1 MWLKQ
6 GCPHGDVLVLFQIA
20 PETPTP
26 GVRVARPKLGPAT
39 SLLAREN
46 RPQKPPT
53 LPPPVVSMGN
63 ELVVDAG
70 SRSLDVSRRS
80 NFDVAEAT
88 SQVKLLLPKF
98 HEQTAH
104 CDHKPDGV
112 GRQPLMDTYTE
123 RPSKMLCHSKRTWTA
138 PCSCIRRS
146 TTDRAFSLCASR
158 FRSVDPKKPLRA
170 APLAALLSPSA
181 GRRRPRGVG
190 EMRIDARRE
199 YVRSRREPSDKLR

>member
-1 MWLKQ
+1 MLWLKQ

-53 LPPPVVSMGN
+53 LPPPVVGMGN

-98 HEQTAH
+98 HRA
-104 CDHKPDGV
+104 DSA
-112 GRQPLMDTYTE
+112 L
-123 RPSKMLCHSKRTWTA
+123 
-138 PCSCIRRS
+138 RS
-146 TTDRAFSLCASR
+146 Q
-158 FRSVDPKKPLRA
+158 
-170 APLAALLSPSA
+170 A
-181 GRRRPRGVG
+181 GRRGSATSNGYLHREAFEDAVPLEKNLDRAVLVHQAIHNGPR
-190 EMRIDARRE
+190 
-199 YVRSRREPSDKLR
+199 L